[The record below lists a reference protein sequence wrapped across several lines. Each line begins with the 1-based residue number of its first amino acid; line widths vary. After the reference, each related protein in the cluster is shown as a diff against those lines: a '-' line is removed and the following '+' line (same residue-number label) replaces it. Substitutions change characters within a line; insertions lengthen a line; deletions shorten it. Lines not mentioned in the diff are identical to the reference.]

1 MCDRITG
8 SFRTHRG
15 VRQGCILSPRL
26 FNLFINDIPELFDNT
41 CHPVTLGDEK
51 ISCLMYADDLVIL
64 SETESGIQN
73 CLNKLKQYTDEW
85 KLELNIKKTKIMVF
99 QNTGRRR
106 KTKFYFGTQIL
117 ELAQS
122 YKYLG
127 TTITNTGSFK
137 TSFLIER
144 TKPIL

>member
-1 MCDRITG
+1 
-8 SFRTHRG
+8 
-15 VRQGCILSPRL
+15 
-26 FNLFINDIPELFDNT
+26 
-41 CHPVTLGDEK
+41 
-51 ISCLMYADDLVIL
+51 
-64 SETESGIQN
+64 
-73 CLNKLKQYTDEW
+73 
-85 KLELNIKKTKIMVF
+85 MVF

-137 TSFLIER
+137 LNEVNLKKKGLRAAFIISKNIGMFAAPSSSIKIFE
-144 TKPIL
+144 KVVEPILILIMVRLGLLSSLRLGTSKNSLRTCGI